1 MKTEKLKYER
11 PAIRK
16 MNTGLMNK
24 FGTRTEYE
32 PFTHID
38 GLSVK
43 KLIEDY
49 GSPCFVISER
59 TMRKTYQNSVRA
71 FKTRYPKVQFAWSYK
86 TNYIDAVCNVFHQEG
101 AWAEVVSIFEYTK
114 AIENGVP
121 GNKIIF
127 NGPEKT
133 KADLEVAVRN
143 NSYIHID
150 HFDELY
156 DLIELTN
163 ELQLKA
169 KVAIRVNMDTGV
181 YPMWDRFGFNYESGQ
196 AWNAINKI
204 MATEYLDLVGLHC
217 HIGTFMLATS
227 AYAIA
232 ASKLSDLA
240 INLKHVYNKPIQY
253 LDLGGG
259 FPTANTLRGSYLPG
273 ADVMPSMDEF
283 AEAITSTI
291 LNYGFKKE
299 ELPLLILESGRALI
313 DDAGYLLGS
322 VIANKRLSDGRRAT
336 IVDFGVNILFTAF
349 WYEHK
354 ITPAQDF
361 STHTEDMVIYGP
373 LCMNIDVV
381 RQSVTLPALNKG
393 DHVVVH
399 RVGAYNMTQWMQ
411 FIAMRPKVVLIDT
424 EGNPHIIRENET
436 VKTITEMERMPEYL
450 KKFDLGAK

>member
-1 MKTEKLKYER
+1 MKYER

-24 FGTRTEYE
+24 YGTRTEYA

-38 GLSVK
+38 GVSVK
-43 KLIEDY
+43 ELIAKY

-59 TMRKTYQNSVRA
+59 TIRKTYQNAVRA

-101 AWAEVVSIFEYTK
+101 SWAEVVSIFEYTK
-114 AIENGVP
+114 AIQNGVP

-133 KADLEVAVRN
+133 KDDMQVAIEN
-143 NSYIHID
+143 GSYIHID

-156 DLIELTN
+156 DLIELTTKL
-163 ELQLKA
+163 EKSA

-181 YPMWDRFGFNYESGQ
+181 YPVWDRFGFNYESGQ
-196 AWNAINKI
+196 AWNAITKI
-204 MATEYLDLVGLHC
+204 MASEYLELVGLHS
-217 HIGTFMLATS
+217 HIGTFMLSTAPYS
-227 AYAIA
+227 VA
-232 ASKLSDLA
+232 ASKLADLA
-240 INLKHVYNKPIQY
+240 VNIKYVYKKSIQY

-259 FPTANTLRGSYLPG
+259 FPSANNLRGSYLPG
-273 ADVMPSMDEF
+273 SDVIPSIDEF
-283 AEAITSTI
+283 AEAITTTI
-291 LNYGFKKE
+291 LNYGFPKE
-299 ELPLLILESGRALI
+299 DLPLLILESGRALI

-336 IVDFGVNILFTAF
+336 IMDFGVNILFTAF

-354 ITPAQDF
+354 ITPAQEF
-361 STHTEDMVIYGP
+361 SSHTEEMVLYGP

-393 DHVVVH
+393 DQVVVH
-399 RVGAYNMTQWMQ
+399 KVGAYNMTQWMQ

-424 EGNPHIIRENET
+424 NGKPHIIRENET
-436 VKTITEMERMPEYL
+436 VDTITQMERMPEYL
-450 KKFDLGAK
+450 KSIHL

>member
-1 MKTEKLKYER
+1 METQKMKYER

-24 FGTRTEYE
+24 YGTRTEYA

-38 GLSVK
+38 GVSVK
-43 KLIEDY
+43 ELIAKY

-59 TMRKTYQNSVRA
+59 TIRKTYQNAVRA

-101 AWAEVVSIFEYTK
+101 SWAEVVSIFEYTK
-114 AIENGVP
+114 AIQNGVP

-133 KADLEVAVRN
+133 KDDMQVAIEN
-143 NSYIHID
+143 GSYIHID

-156 DLIELTN
+156 DLIELTTKL
-163 ELQLKA
+163 EKSA

-181 YPMWDRFGFNYESGQ
+181 YPVWDRFGFNYESGQ
-196 AWNAINKI
+196 AWNAITKI
-204 MATEYLDLVGLHC
+204 MASEYLELVGLHS
-217 HIGTFMLATS
+217 HIGTFMLSTAPYS
-227 AYAIA
+227 VA
-232 ASKLSDLA
+232 ASKLADLA
-240 INLKHVYNKPIQY
+240 VNIKYVYKKSIQY

-259 FPTANTLRGSYLPG
+259 FPSANNLRGSYLPG
-273 ADVMPSMDEF
+273 SDVIPSIDEF
-283 AEAITSTI
+283 AEAITTTI
-291 LNYGFKKE
+291 LNYGFPKE
-299 ELPLLILESGRALI
+299 DLPLLILESGRALI

-336 IVDFGVNILFTAF
+336 IMDFGVNILFTAF

-354 ITPAQDF
+354 ITPAQEF
-361 STHTEDMVIYGP
+361 SSHTEEMVLYGP

-393 DHVVVH
+393 DQVVVH
-399 RVGAYNMTQWMQ
+399 KVGAYNMTQWMQ

-424 EGNPHIIRENET
+424 NGKPHVIRENET
-436 VKTITEMERMPEYL
+436 VDTITQMERMPEYL
-450 KKFDLGAK
+450 KSINL